1 MPIKIQVASSDPL
14 STAVDVLVLGVPEGS
29 PSGEGV
35 LAKLQESLGE
45 AVPKQLKRDDF
56 SGKKDQSV
64 EFTTY
69 ERVELSMPMVVK
81 IATVELAIRNRLTT
95 RSTRLR
101 ARSVGEIARQA

>member
-69 ERVELSMPMVVK
+69 ERVKPARVLVVGLGK
-81 IATVELAIRNRLTT
+81 GPHSDVDVRLLAAKGARFAPA
-95 RSTRLR
+95 LR
-101 ARSVGEIARQA
+101 RRR